1 MCGCVVWW
9 KSMLSDGNNNNQEKE
24 EKNGESCMLCV
35 YGVYWKRREKMKNVS
50 RQRANNFQTEKVA
63 QM

>member
-1 MCGCVVWW
+1 
-9 KSMLSDGNNNNQEKE
+9 MLSDGNNNNQEKE